1 MEDASTLPTLR
12 HAACGRTPAW
22 PNNNAAPELQTLRG
36 YVMRRFLLWSLF
48 GLWIFGLGAYVAMWL
63 YSGLCVARWAWTAV
77 QSGGWAQA
85 TPPPMSVQLY
95 LAFTALYEGYHFVTR
110 DSLHLWPRM
119 RRLARYTLLH
129 YPYFRLNVTIF
140 EERELA
146 KHKLPL
152 KDEQAKDSD
161 DATEDDDDDDEQVDA
176 EHLSAA
182 AAIKAVEE
190 NDITP
195 YVETGTKNLFAFHP
209 HGVLTCGFS
218 FNGAYHMGFERSACR
233 WLSAENL
240 FWFPLV
246 RDILNWMEYSSCA
259 KANMLKFM
267 RKDQNVSIIPGG
279 FEEATLYQRG
289 KHRLYLKKR
298 FGFIKIALQHGYNV
312 HPVYT
317 FGEEYTYHAFPY
329 LQSLRLQLNRF
340 QIPGTLFFG
349 DATCFYLPR
358 NDVDLITVVGKPLRF
373 PWIEHPTK
381 EDVQKYQ
388 AQYVQALKDLFD
400 SYKGVYAVNPNAT
413 LEIY

>member
-1 MEDASTLPTLR
+1 LAHTLEYIVPDTIMGNVARLQ
-12 HAACGRTPAW
+12 HAAAGRTPSW
-22 PNNNAAPELQTLRG
+22 PDNNAIPELQTLRG
-36 YVMRRFLLWSLF
+36 YVGRRFLLWSLF
-48 GLWIFGLGAYVAMWL
+48 GLWIFGLGAYIVMWL
-63 YSGLCVARWAWTAV
+63 YSGVCVARWAWAALQTR
-77 QSGGWAQA
+77 SWMLA
-85 TPPPMSVQLY
+85 TPPPISVQLY
-95 LAFTALYEGYHFVTR
+95 LGFTVLYESYHYVTR

-119 RRLARYTLLH
+119 RRLARCILLH

-140 EERELA
+140 EERELE
-146 KHKLPL
+146 KQQQRLME
-152 KDEQAKDSD
+152 DQ
-161 DATEDDDDDDEQVDA
+161 DATVDR
-176 EHLSAA
+176 EHLSPA

-190 NDITP
+190 NDISP

-240 FWFPLV
+240 FWFPLI

-267 RKDQNVSIIPGG
+267 RRDQNVSIIPGG

-317 FGEEYTYHAFPY
+317 FGEEYTYHAFSY
-329 LQSLRLQLNRF
+329 LQSLRLQLNRLR
-340 QIPGTLFFG
+340 IPGTIFFG
-349 DATCFYLPR
+349 EASCFYMPR
-358 NDVDLITVVGKPLRF
+358 NDIDLITVVGKPLRF
-373 PWIEHPTK
+373 PRIEHPTK

-388 AQYVQALKDLFD
+388 AQYVEALKGLFD
-400 SYKGVYAVNPNAT
+400 SYKGVYAVDPNAT
-413 LEIY
+413 LEIF

>member
-1 MEDASTLPTLR
+1 MADSRLR
-12 HAACGRTPAW
+12 HAAYGRTSAW
-22 PNNNAAPELQTLRG
+22 PNNDAVPELQTVRG
-36 YVMRRFLLWSLF
+36 FVARRFLLWSLF
-48 GLWIFGLGAYVAMWL
+48 GLWIVGLGAYIVLWM
-63 YSGLCVARWAWTAV
+63 YSGLCVARWAWTAM
-77 QSGGWAQA
+77 QSGWMQA
-85 TPPPMSVQLY
+85 TPPPIGVQGY
-95 LAFTALYEGYHFVTR
+95 LVFTVLYESYHYVTR
-110 DSLHLWPRM
+110 DSPHLWPRM
-119 RRLARYTLLH
+119 RRLARCVLLH

-146 KHKLPL
+146 KQKLRL
-152 KDEQAKDSD
+152 KEQHAKDRD
-161 DATEDDDDDDEQVDA
+161 DNKYDEEEKNEA
-176 EHLSAA
+176 EHLSPEAA
-182 AAIKAVEE
+182 VKAVEE

-195 YVETGTKNLFAFHP
+195 YVEAGTKNLFGFHP

-240 FWFPLV
+240 FWFPLI

-259 KANMLKFM
+259 KTNMLKFM
-267 RKDQNVSIIPGG
+267 RRDQNVSIIPGG
-279 FEEATLYQRG
+279 FEEATLFQRG
-289 KHRLYLKKR
+289 KHRLYLKNR

-340 QIPGTLFFG
+340 RIPGTLFFG

-373 PWIEHPTK
+373 PRIEHPTK
-381 EDVQKYQ
+381 EDVQKFQ
-388 AQYVQALKDLFD
+388 AQYVSALKNLFD
-400 SYKGVYAVNPNAT
+400 NYKGVYAVDPNAT
-413 LEIY
+413 LEIF

>member
-1 MEDASTLPTLR
+1 MAATSRLR
-12 HAACGRTPAW
+12 NAAHGRTAAW
-22 PNNNAAPELQTLRG
+22 PNNEAVPELQTVRG
-36 YVMRRFLLWSLF
+36 FVARRFLLWSLF
-48 GLWIFGLGAYVAMWL
+48 GLWIFGLGAYIVLWL
-63 YSGLCVARWAWTAV
+63 YSGLCVGRWAWTAMR
-77 QSGGWAQA
+77 SGWTQA
-85 TPPPMSVQLY
+85 TSPPLTVQGY
-95 LAFTALYEGYHFVTR
+95 LAFTVLYESYHHVTR

-119 RRLARYTLLH
+119 RHLARYILLH

-146 KHKLPL
+146 KQKQL
-152 KDEQAKDSD
+152 KDQAKDD
-161 DATEDDDDDDEQVDA
+161 ITEDEDECR
-176 EHLSAA
+176 HLSPA

-195 YVETGTKNLFAFHP
+195 YVEAGTKNLFGFHP

-240 FWFPLV
+240 FWFPLI

-259 KANMLKFM
+259 RANMLKFM
-267 RKDQNVSIIPGG
+267 RRDQNVSIIPGG
-279 FEEATLYQRG
+279 FEEATLFQRG

-329 LQSLRLQLNRF
+329 LQSLRLQLNKLR
-340 QIPGTLFFG
+340 IPGTLFFG
-349 DATCFYLPR
+349 QATCFYLPR
-358 NDVDLITVVGKPLRF
+358 NDLDLITVVGKPLRF
-373 PWIEHPTK
+373 PRIEHPTK

-388 AQYVQALKDLFD
+388 ARYIEALKDLFD
-400 SYKGVYAVNPNAT
+400 AYKGVYAVDPNAT

>member
-1 MEDASTLPTLR
+1 MADVPTLR

-22 PNNNAAPELQTLRG
+22 PNNDAVPDLTTPRG
-36 YVMRRFLLWSLF
+36 FVMRRFLLWSLF
-48 GLWIFGLGAYVAMWL
+48 GLWIFGLGAYIAMWL
-63 YSGLCVARWAWTAV
+63 YSGLCVARWAASAV
-77 QSGGWAQA
+77 QNGGWAQA
-85 TPPPMSVQLY
+85 TPPPMSVQVY
-95 LAFTALYEGYHFVTR
+95 LVFTGLYECYHYVTR

-119 RRLARYTLLH
+119 RRLARYILLR

-146 KHKLPL
+146 KQKLRM
-152 KDEQAKDSD
+152 QARDSD
-161 DATEDDDDDDEQVDA
+161 DATADNDKDEDEQKDVGQ
-176 EHLSAA
+176 HRSAA
-182 AAIKAVEE
+182 AAAKAVEE

-195 YVETGTKNLFAFHP
+195 FVEEGAKNLFAFHP

-267 RKDQNVSIIPGG
+267 RSDYNVSIIPGG

-329 LQSLRLQLNRF
+329 LQWFRLQLNRF
-340 QIPGTLFFG
+340 NIPGTLFFG
-349 DATCFYLPR
+349 DALCFYLPR

-373 PWIEHPTK
+373 PRIEHPTK
-381 EDVQKYQ
+381 DDVRKFK
-388 AQYVQALKDLFD
+388 AQYVEALQDLFD
-400 SYKGVYAVNPNAT
+400 NYKGVYAVDPNAT
-413 LEIY
+413 LEIF